1 MSIDQNPLLMKTKI
15 KKEKINAISIWVTT
29 NSHSRVRKF
38 WANEE
43 QADKYADKVND
54 DILSPVSID
63 VRELRIDVD
72 NPKRGLLSFL
82 NNHAFIAVGD

>member
-1 MSIDQNPLLMKTKI
+1 MKNTKI
-15 KKEKINAISIWVTT
+15 NKKKINAVSIWVTT
-29 NSHSRVRKF
+29 NNHSRVRRF

-43 QADKYADKVND
+43 EADRYADKVND
-54 DILSPVSID
+54 DILSPVSVD
-63 VRELRIDVD
+63 VRELRVDID